1 MSTDATNSSSSSSTA
16 AQQILTTLGAGSG
29 IDIFKMS
36 RDLTDVE
43 KLPKQEK
50 INDNIAATEAQI
62 SAYGLVSYQLGV
74 LKQSFEGL
82 NDANEMATNTSSST
96 NATAASFS
104 SLDGTAQV
112 GSYDVTVKTL
122 ANGQQTKSDEYSS
135 KTAQING
142 GAAFNIVLSTGV
154 NGVDSTPQTIAV
166 STATPQGVVNAIN
179 AGDYGVT
186 ANLVDTG
193 TAGTNYRIILSG
205 TSGAANAFSVA
216 TSSINGG
223 ATPDL
228 GFSDTGTA
236 AQYVVPFSGSA
247 ITGAQSS
254 DTFTFTVGSKTATVQ
269 LHGDHDSNASTADQA
284 LYTGHDDSA
293 LLTAISNA
301 LTAAGITEYTASSYS
316 ATSPTVNGFK
326 FTATSKGAVTSAPTS
341 TVDGSA
347 VSVTELIAGVTE
359 NTMQSAS
366 DSEITF
372 NGLTITRATNTI
384 NDLVPGAVLSINQVT
399 ETSNA
404 SNPVRLSIASDTSSL
419 KTKVQTLVSDYN
431 DFNTLMAEL
440 QSSSTDEDNE
450 MMGALRRDSATVRY
464 IQSQLR
470 NAILADADNADGSSD
485 PLYSSSTKGLRDI
498 GVSMDKNGNLTFDED
513 KYDKAVTSNFDNIV
527 TMLTADT
534 TNQSL
539 YSTDNKGLA
548 QNIAT
553 VLDGLTDDDGVLMT
567 RNANAETAKEDY
579 ADELAALE
587 TRYEAVYERY
597 LAQFS
602 AMESM
607 MESMNGTKEYLEGQ
621 LESLSKAYDND

>member
-1 MSTDATNSSSSSSTA
+1 M
-16 AQQILTTLGAGSG
+16 
-29 IDIFKMS
+29 
-36 RDLTDVE
+36 
-43 KLPKQEK
+43 
-50 INDNIAATEAQI
+50 
-62 SAYGLVSYQLGV
+62 
-74 LKQSFEGL
+74 
-82 NDANEMATNTSSST
+82 
-96 NATAASFS
+96 
-104 SLDGTAQV
+104 
-112 GSYDVTVKTL
+112 
-122 ANGQQTKSDEYSS
+122 
-135 KTAQING
+135 
-142 GAAFNIVLSTGV
+142 
-154 NGVDSTPQTIAV
+154 
-166 STATPQGVVNAIN
+166 
-179 AGDYGVT
+179 
-186 ANLVDTG
+186 
-193 TAGTNYRIILSG
+193 
-205 TSGAANAFSVA
+205 
-216 TSSINGG
+216 
-223 ATPDL
+223 
-228 GFSDTGTA
+228 
-236 AQYVVPFSGSA
+236 
-247 ITGAQSS
+247 
-254 DTFTFTVGSKTATVQ
+254 
-269 LHGDHDSNASTADQA
+269 HGDHDSNASTADQA

-326 FTATSKGAVTSAPTS
+326 FTATAKGAVTSVPTS

-347 VSVTELIAGVTE
+347 VSVTELVAGVTE

-372 NGLTITRATNTI
+372 NGLTITRSTNTI

-399 ETSNA
+399 ETSST

-534 TNQSL
+534 SNQSL

-567 RNANAETAKEDY
+567 RNANAESAKEDY

-621 LESLSKAYDND
+621 LESLSKAYDHD

>member
-1 MSTDATNSSSSSSTA
+1 MSTDATNSSSSSTA

-228 GFSDTGTA
+228 GFGDTGTA
-236 AQYVVPFSGSA
+236 AQYVVPFSGSD

-254 DTFTFTVGSKTATVQ
+254 DTFTFTVGSKTATIQ

-326 FTATSKGAVTSAPTS
+326 FTATAKGAVTSVPTS

-347 VSVTELIAGVTE
+347 VSVTELVAGVTE

-399 ETSNA
+399 ETSST

-485 PLYSSSTKGLRDI
+485 PLYNSSTKSLRDI

-513 KYDKAVTSNFDNIV
+513 KYDKAVTANFDNIV

-534 TNQSL
+534 SNQSL

-567 RNANAETAKEDY
+567 RNANAESAKEDY